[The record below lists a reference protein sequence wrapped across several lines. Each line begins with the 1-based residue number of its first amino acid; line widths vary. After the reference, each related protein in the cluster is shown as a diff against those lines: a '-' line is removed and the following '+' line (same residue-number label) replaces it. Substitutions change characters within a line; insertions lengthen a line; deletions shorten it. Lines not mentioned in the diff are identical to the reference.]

1 MKNRRDTGLIG
12 RARRVL
18 VIAVPA
24 VGLALALVGV
34 VPARQALAQESSGG
48 SIDIGASI
56 VTTVT
61 GAVSDIA
68 TNGGST
74 TTIGGTSVEENQ
86 IEFGDD
92 ESTAIADSSG
102 GSHNVSEKSGSRHGK

>member
-24 VGLALALVGV
+24 VGLALAMGGV

-61 GAVSDIA
+61 GAVSGVA
-68 TNGGST
+68 TGSGS
-74 TTIGGTSVEENQ
+74 TTIGGISFEENE

-102 GSHNVSEKSGSRHGK
+102 GSHNVSEKSGSRHGR

>member
-1 MKNRRDTGLIG
+1 VKNRRDTGLIG

-24 VGLALALVGV
+24 VGLALAVVGV

-48 SIDIGASI
+48 SIDIGGSI
-56 VTTVT
+56 VATVT
-61 GAVSDIA
+61 DAVSSVA
-68 TNGGST
+68 TGSGST
-74 TTIGGTSVEENQ
+74 TTIGGISFEQNE

-102 GSHNVSEKSGSRHGK
+102 GSHNESEKSGSRHDK